1 MTRGLPGALISWS
14 SGKDS
19 AWALYE
25 TRRRGTAGVVGL
37 LTTVT
42 IDYGRVS
49 MHGVRE
55 EVLAAQAESTGL
67 PSIPVRIP
75 AGCTNADYEDAFL
88 TAVAAA
94 RDGGVEQIVFGDLF
108 LEDTRE
114 YRERLLSGS
123 GIVPVF
129 PLWGRDTGGLARE
142 MLDGGLRAT
151 VVCVDPER
159 LSAGTAGREWD
170 VSLLADLPAS
180 VDPCGENGEF
190 HTCATDGPMFRAP
203 LPLRRGETV
212 TRDGFVFADL
222 LLEGSTPE
230 A

>member
-1 MTRGLPGALISWS
+1 M
-14 SGKDS
+14 
-19 AWALYE
+19 
-25 TRRRGTAGVVGL
+25 RRLGTAEVVGL

-42 IDYGRVS
+42 SDYGRVS

-67 PSIPVRIP
+67 SSIAVRIP
-75 AGCTNADYEDAFL
+75 AGCTNAGYEHAFL

-94 RDGGVEQIVFGDLF
+94 RDDGVEQIVFGDLF
-108 LEDTRE
+108 LEDIRE
-114 YRERLLSGS
+114 YRERILSGS
-123 GIVPVF
+123 GMVPVF
-129 PLWGRDTGGLARE
+129 PLWGRDTGDLARE

-159 LSAGTAGREWD
+159 LPAGTAGLDWD
-170 VSLLADLPAS
+170 SSLLADLPAG

-190 HTCATDGPMFRAP
+190 HTCATDGPMFAGP

-212 TRDGFVFADL
+212 ARDGFVFADL
-222 LLEGSTPE
+222 VLKGP
-230 A
+230 ARQA

>member
-1 MTRGLPGALISWS
+1 MRRGKPRALISWS

-19 AWALYE
+19 AWGLHE
-25 TRRRGTAGVVGL
+25 VRRRGTAEVVGL

-42 IDYGRVS
+42 NEYGRVS

-55 EVLAAQAESTGL
+55 EVLAAQASSAGL
-67 PSIPVRIP
+67 PSTPVRIP
-75 AGCTNADYEDAFL
+75 AGCTNADYERAFL
-88 TAVAAA
+88 AAVGAA
-94 RDGGVEQIVFGDLF
+94 RDRGVEQIVFGDLF
-108 LEDTRE
+108 LEDVRA
-114 YRERLLSGS
+114 YRERLLAGS
-123 GIVPVF
+123 GVVPVF
-129 PLWGRDTGGLARE
+129 PLWGRDTGALARE

-151 VVCVDPER
+151 VVCVDPGR
-159 LSAGTAGREWD
+159 LSPETAGRDWD
-170 VSLLADLPAS
+170 LSLLADLPAD

-212 TRDGFVFADL
+212 TRGGFVFADL
-222 LLEGSTPE
+222 LPDVQVQE